1 MTRTPVRSNVVCI
14 GVATH
19 DVIALTNAWAGPD
32 GRVLAEDMIEG
43 GGGPAAT
50 AAVTLSRLGIPA
62 AFVGRIGDDEA
73 SASIRR
79 LLEREG
85 VNTSGLRNMAGAKSP
100 SSVIV
105 VNRATAQRSIVT
117 FPGSRRTIELS
128 DNELASCAAAD
139 WIHVDQAGFEAVG
152 QIRGAG
158 ILTPVSL
165 DAGNPVPDLDL
176 SLVEL
181 YAPTEAAL
189 CRTTGAEDLEE
200 ALRRALAAGPRM
212 VVVTRGER
220 GSLAATQDAGAVG
233 GLRIIEEPAFP
244 WRDVVSTLG
253 AGDVFHGALL
263 AGLVQ
268 GRDLRLSLR
277 YANAAAAISCR
288 AVDGRSGIPGRP
300 ELLAAMGE

>member
-1 MTRTPVRSNVVCI
+1 MVVCI

-19 DVIALTNAWAGPD
+19 DVIALTKVWAGPD

-50 AAVTLSRLGIPA
+50 AAVALRRLGIPA
-62 AFVGRIGDDEA
+62 AFVGRIGDDEVGA
-73 SASIRR
+73 RIVR
-79 LLEREG
+79 LLDGEG
-85 VNTSGLRNMAGAKSP
+85 VNTSGLRRMPGAKSP

-105 VNRATAQRSIVT
+105 VNRATAERSIVA
-117 FPGSRRTIELS
+117 FPGSCWTIELG
-128 DNELASCAAAD
+128 DNELACCAAAD
-139 WIHVDQAGFEAVG
+139 WIHVDQAGFGAVA
-152 QIRGAG
+152 QIRRAG
-158 ILTPVSL
+158 IRTPISL

-176 SLVEL
+176 SFVHL

-200 ALRRALAAGPRM
+200 ALRRALASGPRM

-220 GSLAATQDAGAVG
+220 GSLAAIQDAGAPG
-233 GLRIIEEPAFP
+233 GLRIMEEPAFP
-244 WRDVVSTLG
+244 WHDVVSTLG

-263 AGLVQ
+263 AALVE
-268 GRDLRLSLR
+268 GRDIRLSLR

-300 ELLAAMGE
+300 ELLAALGG

>member
-1 MTRTPVRSNVVCI
+1 MTRTMARSNVTCI

-19 DVIALTNAWAGPD
+19 DVIAVTKTWAGPD

-50 AAVTLSRLGIPA
+50 AAVALSRLGIPA
-62 AFVGRIGDDEA
+62 AFVGRIGDDEV

-79 LLEREG
+79 MLERES
-85 VNTSGLRNMAGAKSP
+85 VNTSGLRNMPGAKSP

-105 VNRATAQRSIVT
+105 VNRAAAQRSIVA
-117 FPGSRRTIELS
+117 FPGPCWTIELS

-139 WIHVDQAGFEAVG
+139 WIHVDQAGFGAVA

-158 ILTPVSL
+158 IRTPVSL

-176 SLVEL
+176 GLIDL

-189 CRTTGAEDLEE
+189 CRTAGTGNLEE

-220 GSLAATQDAGAVG
+220 GSLAAIQDAGAPG
-233 GLRIIEEPAFP
+233 GLRVMEEPVFP
-244 WRDVVSTLG
+244 WQDVVSTLG

-263 AGLVQ
+263 AGLVE

-288 AVDGRSGIPGRP
+288 AIDGRSGIPGRP
-300 ELLAAMGE
+300 ELLAALGE